1 MALYYR
7 HYAVECGYLDE
18 KNVRGSY
25 AIFELD
31 PKTELMESVKPL
43 ASGDRWDSCS
53 MNQAFYDDQSYS
65 SEIDCTLSYW
75 NGSTWVVVFKDQELH
90 EDASVSDQCRSIK
103 LAPNATY
110 QEIITMFEPLWGK
123 RIKYETY
130 DTTMLNDTE
139 YAWFIPSKVVF
150 KQPSVNSIKIARDK
164 SQTDTY
170 DIMPSLTNTASFRIE
185 VLKVSDNGTTT
196 STYSANGSGDSGKLT
211 VPYSKLQEGRNRVIV
226 TAYNG
231 DLTATKSIDFIHIM
245 PKVSNLSVDASV
257 VDNPTTISWE
267 SKNQAKALIY
277 LNDKLHATLGTSTN
291 SIEIPIGVLK
301 VGKNTVIVKVTSPE
315 QTNVEGTYTVS
326 ATKTFT
332 LNRLTPTITNVTLT
346 NNDKL
351 IDNPTNVTWESTY
364 QDKASIYVNDVLYTQ
379 IPNGTKMAVINK
391 GVLKVGENLI
401 KIEVIKNGFGV
412 VPSISASYSKTITL
426 SRITPSVSDLSLSQ
440 NNIDKPITLS
450 CTANNFTRL
459 AWYAENVLLGTTTT
473 NELTLSEGCL
483 KEHYKNFKV
492 VATYESGFDTIS
504 ATEGIAVDLTCNT
517 PIIYNVEPS
526 NLNRNV
532 DDVVTATFA
541 TNEFCDRWILKAN
554 NNQVSTGTTER
565 KIAYG
570 ANTFHKGNNTLEL
583 TIYYTPTW
591 KNAPT
596 RSVTKLVTFTGYGKP
611 QAPIINNKEI
621 YYSSTPV
628 IDWKQTDE
636 QVAYEYIVLDSTDTQ
651 IDSDLVI
658 TTVPSVQLSDL
669 SEDDYTLKLRIKNK
683 YNLYSEWVEIKFNVT
698 FSDILIPN
706 FYLIEESN
714 SVQITIFG
722 EQEPTFKS
730 ISIYRKDNITKKW
743 IEIADNCNTEDK
755 IIDYTC
761 PCNVELEY
769 KLRVYNTSNAY
780 KDSEI
785 KTIKVSLINY
795 WLNNIEDLQQAYRMD
810 FVVSSIKF
818 NKDIVQK
825 TYSKQKAPR
834 VFKGTTDYRT
844 HELEVQ
850 FSNQNYFEFINFVE
864 NANDYNIFCYR
875 NWKGEKQFVQA
886 IINSAHAVNSQV
898 MKVSLTLTEINFHE
912 AKMYSGSGFRKIVYL
927 NGEYAL
933 DGSIDMSGYDDNYV
947 IQGV

>member
-1 MALYYR
+1 MARRKNDYFIYGDMVSVMECSFDKSLKDFYARLPYIENITHRHNMLHLHLEWGSNYYQYIGFDKVEYRDRNGNIVTLTSNMRHDNSYGAMDTTSYYTQTEIPYPNEYGIYDVDEPYNVAGIVNLYDLVMNKINR
-7 HYAVECGYLDE
+7 DNPYLHIHTKGQKGTTAEEIYYWGQRGWD
-18 KNVRGSY
+18 KANQFVRGRSTH
-25 AIFELD
+25 ELHVLD
-31 PKTELMESVKPL
+31 STGQPAVAYMHGIIITFKSPIYKSMQASVDSTNKTYSFLPICESGSMDDYDIKVTNINYDGNGSNKDRFTMEGR
-43 ASGDRWDSCS
+43 ASGTATVIPFSNFINGLNRVT
-53 MNQAFYDDQSYS
+53 F
-65 SEIDCTLSYW
+65 TLY
-75 NGSTWVVVFKDQELH
+75 N
-90 EDASVSDQCRSIK
+90 
-103 LAPNATY
+103 
-110 QEIITMFEPLWGK
+110 
-123 RIKYETY
+123 Y
-130 DTTMLNDTE
+130 DTTVEKTFE
-139 YAWFIPSKVVF
+139 FYHY
-150 KQPSVNSIKIARDK
+150 QP
-164 SQTDTY
+164 
-170 DIMPSLTNTASFRIE
+170 
-185 VLKVSDNGTTT
+185 
-196 STYSANGSGDSGKLT
+196 
-211 VPYSKLQEGRNRVIV
+211 
-226 TAYNG
+226 
-231 DLTATKSIDFIHIM
+231 
-245 PKVSNLSVDASV
+245 
-257 VDNPTTISWE
+257 TISGLKAVNE
-267 SKNQAKALIY
+267 S
-277 LNDKLHATLGTSTN
+277 DLG
-291 SIEIPIGVLK
+291 
-301 VGKNTVIVKVTSPE
+301 
-315 QTNVEGTYTVS
+315 
-326 ATKTFT
+326 
-332 LNRLTPTITNVTLT
+332 
-346 NNDKL
+346 NNL
-351 IDNPTNVTWESTY
+351 IDNTTNVTWTSTN
-364 QDKASIYVNDVLYTQ
+364 QNNADVYINGAKYTSVGSSNACV
-379 IPNGTKMAVINK
+379 IPKGKLKIGENTIKVVINHTQ
-391 GVLKVGENLI
+391 
-401 KIEVIKNGFGV
+401 
-412 VPSISASYSKTITL
+412 PSITGSITAQAET
-426 SRITPSVSDLSLSQ
+426 RIKCTRLLPSVSNIAINN
-440 NNIDKPITLS
+440 NNIDNDITVSWNSIRQSKFRIL
-450 CTANNFTRL
+450 TGNNSVI
-459 AWYAENVLLGTTTT
+459 ASGTTATSYT
-473 NELTLSEGCL
+473 IPRGTLNVNTSTL
-483 KEHYKNFKV
+483 KVEV
-492 VATYESGFDTIS
+492 TYNSGFDSIS
-504 ATEGIAVDLTCNT
+504 ETGELDVSLTCNT
-517 PIIYNVEPS
+517 PIIYNLEPS

-532 DDVVTATFA
+532 DDVVIATFA
-541 TNEFCDRWILKAN
+541 TNEFCDRWVLTAN
-554 NNQVSTGTTER
+554 NNQVSNGTTER
-565 KIAYG
+565 KVAYG

-611 QAPIINNKEI
+611 QAPIINNNEI

-658 TTVPSVQLSDL
+658 TTVPSVQLSNL

-698 FSDILIPN
+698 FSDILIPT

-722 EQEPTFKS
+722 EQESTFKS

-780 KDSEI
+780 KDSET

-810 FVVSSIKF
+810 FVSSSIKF

-825 TYSKQKAPR
+825 IYTKQKAPR

-844 HELEVQ
+844 HELEVE

-886 IINSAHAVNSQV
+886 IVNSANSVNSQV

-912 AKMYSGSGFRKIVYL
+912 TKMYSGSGFRKIVYL